1 MAALCRALVFTDF
14 ERSSEPLQANIH
26 MQFPLNT
33 LISAPSKQ
41 LRRIWNEIETG
52 ISIIPQD

>member
-1 MAALCRALVFTDF
+1 MAALCRPFVFTDR

-33 LISAPSKQ
+33 LIRAPSNQ
-41 LRRIWNEIETG
+41 LHYNHYNLK
-52 ISIIPQD
+52 